1 LADVAE
7 PGNIQGTAE
16 GARAATDPALVFIS
30 YSSPDADAATEVCG
44 ALERNGQT
52 CWIAPRDVVAGE
64 FYADAIVRAIDAAK
78 VVLLVLSKHAAASP
92 HVVREI
98 ERVTSK
104 RCAVVSLR
112 IDLARR
118 R

>member
-1 LADVAE
+1 MAESAE
-7 PGNIQGTAE
+7 PENVERTAE
-16 GARAATDPALVFIS
+16 GARARTDSARVFIS
-30 YSSPDADAATEVCG
+30 YSSPDAAVAIEVCG

-52 CWIAPRDVVAGE
+52 CWIAPRDVAAGE

-78 VVLLVLSKHAAASP
+78 VVLLVLSKHAASSP

-98 ERVTSK
+98 ERATSK

-112 IDLARR
+112 IDLE
-118 R
+118 